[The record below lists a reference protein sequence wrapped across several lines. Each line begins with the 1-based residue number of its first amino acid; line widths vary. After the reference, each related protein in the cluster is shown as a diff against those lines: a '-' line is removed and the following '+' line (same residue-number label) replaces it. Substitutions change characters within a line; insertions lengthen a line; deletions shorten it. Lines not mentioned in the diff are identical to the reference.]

1 MAVVVRAPRRFPA
14 LRPSTGDESYADEHE
29 GDDEG
34 DDYAAD
40 EHDQG
45 EAQGN
50 PTADTPVPPPSS
62 APAEADRSPFSF
74 FGWMRRDEEK
84 KPE

>member
-1 MAVVVRAPRRFPA
+1 M
-14 LRPSTGDESYADEHE
+14 HE

-34 DDYAAD
+34 DDYTTD
-40 EHDQG
+40 EHDHA
-45 EAQGN
+45 EAQGAPAS
-50 PTADTPVPPPSS
+50 PTPEPPPA
-62 APAEADRSPFSF
+62 APAEGDRSPFSF